1 MPVSQIKA
9 LFEQIAEKFGNNPN
23 IQVISGNIEEVIGQL
38 REEAA
43 EVAAAVKEAAR
54 KGASTGSNA
63 IQELIE
69 ELNAQFAGEEVEVT
83 HRPLSDAEME
93 AELLALLNGN
103 GNFFEEDDREL
114 QDLSHGEL
122 LELVV
127 VQDETLEL
135 ATLTIDALREQ
146 AAIAEAQIA
155 AQEELIALQ
164 SKLLEDAN
172 GQLTA
177 MHEGVDQLN
186 GLLEKVKSAN
196 HKLDTHTR
204 TISLADLLNG
214 LTKG

>member
-69 ELNAQFAGEEVEVT
+69 QLNAQFADAGQDAEIT
-83 HRPLSDAEME
+83 HRELTDAEAE
-93 AELLALLNGN
+93 AELLALLNSG
-103 GNFFEEDDREL
+103 GNFFGEEVDREL
-114 QDLSHGEL
+114 QDLTHGEL

-127 VQDETLEL
+127 V
-135 ATLTIDALREQ
+135 
-146 AAIAEAQIA
+146 
-155 AQEELIALQ
+155 QEELIALQ

-177 MHEGVDQLN
+177 MHEGVDQLS
-186 GLLEKVKSAN
+186 GLLEKVKDAN
-196 HKLDTHTR
+196 TRVDQANRTR
-204 TISLADLLNG
+204 TISFADILNG